1 MSSEMSSEM
10 SSDLK
15 ATGFRFLIT
24 GIINT
29 GVTYAIYLLLLLLM
43 LDYRMAYLL
52 SFVSGIA
59 IALVLNSQFVFN
71 TPLTFKKAAGFV
83 AAYGL
88 QLIAGILTLQLLVEY
103 TSVSLVI
110 APLCVM
116 IFTVPL
122 SFLMSRYALR
132 RL

>member
-1 MSSEMSSEM
+1 MHHT
-10 SSDLK
+10 LK
-15 ATGFRFLIT
+15 TVMTKFIFSGV
-24 GIINT
+24 INT
-29 GVTYAIYLLLLLLM
+29 CFTWGLYLVLLIVV
-43 LDYRMAYLL
+43 DYSLAYVL

-59 IALVLNSQFVFN
+59 IALVLNSQFVFK
-71 TPLTFKKAAGFV
+71 TTLTFKKAAGFV

-88 QLIAGILTLQLLVEY
+88 QLVAGILILQLLDEY
-103 TSVSLVI
+103 TSVSPVI

-116 IFTVPL
+116 VFTVPL

>member
-1 MSSEMSSEM
+1 MCSEM

-15 ATGFRFLIT
+15 FIGFRFLIT

-29 GVTYAIYLLLLLLM
+29 GVTYVVYLLLLLV
-43 LDYRMAYLL
+43 LDYRLAYLL

-59 IALVLNSQFVFN
+59 IALVLNSTFVFK
-71 TPLTFKKAAGFV
+71 TALTFRKAAGFV

-88 QLIAGILTLQLLVEY
+88 QLVAGILILQWLVEH
-103 TSVSLVI
+103 TSVSPAI

-116 IFTVPL
+116 VFTVPL
-122 SFLMSRYALR
+122 SFLMSRYALT

>member
-1 MSSEMSSEM
+1 MCSEM

-15 ATGFRFLIT
+15 STGFRFLIT

-29 GVTYAIYLLLLLLM
+29 GVTYVIYLLLLLV
-43 LDYRMAYLL
+43 LDYRMAYLA

-59 IALVLNSQFVFN
+59 IALILNSTFVFK
-71 TPLTFKKAAGFV
+71 TALTFRKAAGFV

-88 QLIAGILTLQLLVEY
+88 QLIAGIVILQWLVEH
-103 TSVSLVI
+103 TFVSPAI
-110 APLCVM
+110 APLCVL

-122 SFLMSRYALR
+122 SFLMSRFALR